1 MNLGVGLLF
10 VAIAILILVSD
21 ELSYAAQRIW
31 QFQGRYLHFTR
42 PRFPWEGRKRKL
54 HADLTDVR
62 DFVVNLQLAVSLNE
76 TLSGALIETARQFV
90 GRGIFGERLKKYV
103 ESRLA
108 LSPEEVIRGMAEDFD
123 APQLQDLLRR
133 LEISRDGGTT
143 HLDALNMTVE
153 AIEKDIRVD
162 VERELQ
168 QAPIRLT
175 TPMVVGVFLAALA
188 LGAYPVL
195 LALLR
200 IMSLGS

>member
-1 MNLGVGLLF
+1 MNLGVGLLL
-10 VAIAILILVSD
+10 VAVALLILVSD
-21 ELSYAAQRIW
+21 ELSYAARRIW
-31 QFQGRYLHFTR
+31 QFQGRYLRFSR

-54 HADLTDVR
+54 HADLTDIR

-76 TLSGALIETARQFV
+76 TLSGALIETARQFT

-108 LSPEEVIRGMAEDFD
+108 VSPEEVIRGMAEDFD
-123 APQLQDLLRR
+123 APQLHDLLRR

-143 HLDALNMTVE
+143 HLDALNMSVE
-153 AIEKDIRVD
+153 AIEKDIRAD
-162 VERELQ
+162 VQREIQ

-175 TPMVVGVFLAALA
+175 MPMVVGVFFAALV

-200 IMSLGS
+200 ILTL

>member
-1 MNLGVGLLF
+1 MNLGVGLLL
-10 VAIAILILVSD
+10 VAIALLILVSD
-21 ELSYAAQRIW
+21 ELSYAARRVW
-31 QFQGRYLHFTR
+31 QFQRRYLRFTR
-42 PRFPWEGRKRKL
+42 PRLPWESQKRRL
-54 HADLTDVR
+54 HADLTDIR

-76 TLSGALIETARQFV
+76 TLSGALIETARQFT

-153 AIEKDIRVD
+153 AIEKDIRAD
-162 VERELQ
+162 VQREIQ

-175 TPMVVGVFLAALA
+175 LPMVAGVFFAALV

-200 IMSLGS
+200 ILTL